1 MASLILT
8 TPKGGQ
14 RSQGKSPNW
23 GGVWRELWEE
33 MGGPGKPQSGI
44 QLVCTWMWGTPTR
57 DPPFFLTFPEFE
69 KVLLAQQQVPLQ
81 AKG

>member
-1 MASLILT
+1 MVLANL
-8 TPKGGQ
+8 KVG
-14 RSQGKSPNW
+14 
-23 GGVWRELWEE
+23 
-33 MGGPGKPQSGI
+33 GI

-81 AKG
+81 TKG